1 MIKIVKKFIVKV
13 SKISNFTIFI
23 KRVFAKKSQ
32 YEEIVLK
39 KGNWSFGEIFI
50 IAYIG
55 FNYRT
60 SNEDLIEYVSICLKR
75 KKSTVIRKISTLRGI
90 KNGKANNAS
99 NLDISVVLN
108 YDSKSGGERFYK
120 FCKMLQE
127 LDSPEVSLGIL
138 DNLLL
143 NSNKNKKVIFDK
155 T

>member
-1 MIKIVKKFIVKV
+1 M
-13 SKISNFTIFI
+13 
-23 KRVFAKKSQ
+23 
-32 YEEIVLK
+32 
-39 KGNWSFGEIFI
+39 
-50 IAYIG
+50 
-55 FNYRT
+55 
-60 SNEDLIEYVSICLKR
+60 IEYVSICLKR

-99 NLDISVVLN
+99 NLDISDVLD
-108 YDSKSGGERFYK
+108 YDSKSEGERFYK

-143 NSNKNKKVIFDK
+143 NSKKNKKVIFNK